1 MSVDSQSSLDPSTL
15 DPSTLNERAPTTE
28 QRRRF
33 HPGALRYVVGI
44 LILALLI
51 NVGFPLLLSRMD
63 ATVLTPLETS
73 SDGVILATPIDA
85 QQILVAT
92 LDNRVLLLVD
102 GQTQAEAT
110 FENLIGGLAVAP
122 DGSAIYVGTSD
133 GQVRILDRTLAEQRT
148 VPVTGRVVGL
158 KAVADGF
165 VVSYGSGAYSDRY
178 WTSFYP
184 ATSDAATYATR
195 AEFTITAMAA
205 TTGHG
210 AVYGTA
216 NSRVS
221 RLDDTGNELWK
232 ITLTQP
238 PTDLHFIP
246 SSEQILVGDER
257 GNLSLLEPDGTI
269 RWAVHLSDYAMR
281 SVSATVNSADP
292 TAIAD
297 ARFFAADT
305 HGDLYIVDGAT
316 NVLFGGSATTSDV
329 AALVQLGDTLTLI
342 PRNANWQSINP
353 DATQSVGLASTL
365 RLAWGGIDIGLFV
378 ALLVALVA
386 AVQRW
391 RSATRRQLRFA
402 WRQRIA
408 YVFMLPSMVLILL
421 FSYYP
426 AALAFYYSFTNFSVR
441 TVTEFIGLE
450 NYQRI
455 LFNDFY
461 FRVGFLNLILL
472 LATSL
477 LKTLTMPLL
486 VAELIFRLRNSV
498 HQYIFRTLFVLPAV
512 VPGLITV
519 FLWRMVYD
527 PYAGLL
533 NQVLR
538 VLGLTSWTTAWLGNE
553 STALWAIIGA
563 GFPYISA
570 FPFLIYMGGLLNIS
584 TEMYDA
590 AKIDGA
596 NWWRQFWS
604 IDLPLLLPQMR
615 LLIFFTL
622 AGTIQGFAQIYIY
635 TRGGPGY
642 ATYVP
647 GLQMYYQLA
656 EGDFGY
662 ASAIGVL
669 LFIVIFAGTLFSLR
683 FRRTALEV

>member
-1 MSVDSQSSLDPSTL
+1 MSVDSQPSVGV
-15 DPSTLNERAPTTE
+15 PQRGAPTSTTA
-28 QRRRF
+28 QPRRF
-33 HPGALRYVVGI
+33 RAGALRLLIGI
-44 LILALLI
+44 LLLALLV
-51 NVGFPLLLSRMD
+51 NLGFPLLLSRLD
-63 ATVLTPLETS
+63 TRVLMPLKPRS
-73 SDGVILATPIDA
+73 SGVILATPLDA
-85 QQILVAT
+85 QQLLVAT

-102 GQTQAEAT
+102 GETQAEVPY
-110 FENLIGGLAVAP
+110 ENLIGGLAVAP
-122 DGSAIYVGTSD
+122 DSRTIYVGTSA
-133 GQVRILDRTLAEQRT
+133 GQVSVLDHALAEQRT
-148 VPVTGRVVGL
+148 LPVTGRVVGL
-158 KAVADGF
+158 EAVADGF
-165 VVSYGSGAYSDRY
+165 LVAYGSGAYSDRY

-184 ATSDAATYATR
+184 TGSDTATYATR

-205 TTGHG
+205 TAGQG

-216 NSRVS
+216 NSRVG
-221 RLDDTGNELWK
+221 RLDDAGNELWK
-232 ITLTQP
+232 VTLTQP
-238 PTDLHFIP
+238 PTDIHYVAATD
-246 SSEQILVGDER
+246 QILVGDQR
-257 GNLSLLEPDGTI
+257 GNLTLLDPNGTI
-269 RWAVHLSDYAMR
+269 RWAIHLSEYAMR
-281 SVSATVNSADP
+281 SVNVTLDP
-292 TAIAD
+292 TDPTTI
-297 ARFFAADT
+297 RFFAADE
-305 HGDLYIVDGAT
+305 HGDLYIVDSAT
-316 NVLFGGSATTSDV
+316 NILFGGSATTSDV

-353 DATQSVGLASTL
+353 NATQSAGLAGTL
-365 RLAWGGIDIGLFV
+365 RLVWGGANIGLLL
-378 ALLVALVA
+378 ALLAALIA
-386 AVQRW
+386 AVEQW
-391 RSATRRQLRFA
+391 RRATTRQLRFA
-402 WRQRIA
+402 WRQRTA
-408 YVFMLPSMVLILL
+408 YLFIFPSMALILL

-441 TVTEFIGLE
+441 TVTEFIGFE

-455 LFNDFY
+455 LTSDFY
-461 FRVGFLNLILL
+461 FRVGFLNLALL
-472 LATSL
+472 LVTSL

-498 HQYIFRTLFVLPAV
+498 HQYVFRTLFVLPAV

-533 NQVLR
+533 NQILR
-538 VLGLTSWTTAWLGNE
+538 VFGLNAWTTAWLGNE
-553 STALWAIIGA
+553 DTALWAIIGA

-590 AKIDGA
+590 ARIDGA
-596 NWWRQFWS
+596 NWWRQFWR
-604 IDLPLLLPQMR
+604 IDVPLLLPQMR

>member
-1 MSVDSQSSLDPSTL
+1 MEART
-15 DPSTLNERAPTTE
+15 PTVE
-28 QRRRF
+28 QKPRF
-33 HPGALRYVVGI
+33 RLGALRLVVGI
-44 LILALLI
+44 LILALLV
-51 NVGFPLLLSRMD
+51 NLGFPLLLNRMD
-63 ATVLTPLETS
+63 ATVLTALEPRS
-73 SDGVILATPIDA
+73 SGVILATPIDP
-85 QQILVAT
+85 QQVLVAT

-102 GQTQAEAT
+102 GEPQAEAI
-110 FENLIGGLAVAP
+110 FENLIGGLAVAS
-122 DGSAIYVGTSD
+122 DGSTIYVGTSD
-133 GQVRILDRTLAEQRT
+133 GQVRLLDSTLVEQRT
-148 VPVTGRVVGL
+148 FPITGRVVGL
-158 KAVADGF
+158 EAVTNGF
-165 VVSYGSGAYSDRY
+165 VVAYGSGAYSDRY
-178 WTSFYP
+178 WTAFYP
-184 ATSDAATYATR
+184 AGSETATYATR

-205 TTGHG
+205 TTGQG
-210 AVYGTA
+210 AVYATA

-221 RLDDTGNELWK
+221 RLDEVGNELWK
-232 ITLTQP
+232 VTLTQP
-238 PTDLHFIP
+238 PTDLQFIA
-246 SSEQILVGDER
+246 STDQVLVGDAR
-257 GNLSLLEPDGTI
+257 GNLTLLEANGTV
-269 RWAVHLSDYAMR
+269 RWAIHLSEYAIR
-281 SVSATVNSADP
+281 SVSATVNAAAPADV
-292 TAIAD
+292 AG
-297 ARFFAADT
+297 ARFFAADA

-316 NVLFGGSATTSDV
+316 NVLFGGSATSSDV

-342 PRNANWQSINP
+342 PRNASWQSIDP
-353 DATQSVGLASTL
+353 DATQSVRLASTL
-365 RLAWGGIDIGLFV
+365 RLVWSGINVGLFL
-378 ALLVALVA
+378 ALLAALIA
-386 AVQRW
+386 AVERW
-391 RSATRRQLRFA
+391 RNATRRQLRFA
-402 WRQRIA
+402 WRQRVA
-408 YVFMLPSMVLILL
+408 YFFILPSMVLILV

-450 NYQRI
+450 NYRRI
-455 LFNDFY
+455 LFGDFY
-461 FRVGFLNLILL
+461 FRVGFLNLTLL
-472 LATSL
+472 VVTSL

-538 VLGLTSWTTAWLGNE
+538 VLGLTDWTRAWLGNE

-604 IDLPLLLPQMR
+604 IDVPLLLPQMR

-683 FRRTALEV
+683 FRRTALEL

>member
-1 MSVDSQSSLDPSTL
+1 MSVESQQPLRSPAVGITASP
-15 DPSTLNERAPTTE
+15 PAAPAL
-28 QRRRF
+28 RRF
-33 HPGALRYVVGI
+33 HRGAMRYVIGI
-44 LILALLI
+44 LVLLLI
-51 NVGFPLLLSRMD
+51 TNLILPFLLNRTDANVLDPL
-63 ATVLTPLETS
+63 ATR
-73 SDGVILATPIDA
+73 SDSVILATPLSA
-85 QQILVAT
+85 QQLLVAT
-92 LDNRVLLLVD
+92 LDNRVILLEN
-102 GQTQAEAT
+102 GQPQQEAQ
-110 FENLIGGLAVAP
+110 FENLIGGLAVSS
-122 DGSAIYVGTSD
+122 DGTQIYVGTSD
-133 GQVRILDRTLAEQRT
+133 GKVTILNSELQSQREI
-148 VPVTGRVVGL
+148 PVTGRVVGL
-158 KAVADGF
+158 DIVANGF
-165 VVSYGSGAYSDRY
+165 VVAYGSGAYSDRY

-184 ATSDAATYATR
+184 TDTDTAVYTTR
-195 AEFTITAMAA
+195 AEFTITAMEA
-205 TTGHG
+205 TTGSG

-221 RLDDTGNELWK
+221 RLDDAGNELWK

-238 PTDLHFIP
+238 PTDIHFMP
-246 SSEQILVGDER
+246 ATEQVLIGDER
-257 GNLSLLEPDGTI
+257 GNLTLLDANGATQ
-269 RWAVHLSDYAMR
+269 WAIHLSDYAMR
-281 SVSATVNSADP
+281 SVIAAPVDSAGAEM
-292 TAIAD
+292 
-297 ARFFAADT
+297 RYLAANE
-305 HGDLYIVDGAT
+305 HGDLYIVDPAT
-316 NVLFGGSATTSDV
+316 NMLFAGRATTSDIG
-329 AALVQLGDTLTLI
+329 ALVQMGETLTLI
-342 PRNANWQSINP
+342 PRNDTWQTVNLGAIGG
-353 DATQSVGLASTL
+353 AGMAATL
-365 RLAWGGIDIGLFV
+365 RQVWSGLNLGLLL
-378 ALLVALVA
+378 ALLAALIA

-391 RSATRRQLRFA
+391 RSATGRHLRFA

-408 YVFMLPSMVLILL
+408 YLFILPSMLLILV

-426 AALAFYYSFTNFSVR
+426 AAMAFYYSFTNFSIR
-441 TVTEFIGLE
+441 TVTEFIGFA

-455 LFNDFY
+455 LTSDFY
-461 FRVGFLNLILL
+461 FRVGFLNLALL
-472 LATSL
+472 LVTSL
-477 LKTLTMPLL
+477 IKTLTMPLL

-498 HQYIFRTLFVLPAV
+498 HQYVFRTLFVLPAV

-538 VLGLTSWTTAWLGNE
+538 LIGLTDWSRAWLGNE

-604 IDLPLLLPQMR
+604 IDVPLLVPQMR

-622 AGTIQGFAQIYIY
+622 AGVIQGFAQIYIY

-647 GLQMYYQLA
+647 GLQMYFQLA

-669 LFIVIFAGTLFSLR
+669 LFIVILAGTLFSLR
-683 FRRTALEV
+683 FRRQALEVSS

>member
-1 MSVDSQSSLDPSTL
+1 VI
-15 DPSTLNERAPTTE
+15 
-28 QRRRF
+28 
-33 HPGALRYVVGI
+33 GI
-44 LILALLI
+44 L
-51 NVGFPLLLSRMD
+51 VLLLTVNAALPFLLNRTD
-63 ATVLTPLETS
+63 ASVLAPLTTR
-73 SDGVILATPIDA
+73 SDSVILATPINA
-85 QQILVAT
+85 QQVLVAT
-92 LDNRVLLLVD
+92 LDNRVILLDD
-102 GQTQAEAT
+102 GQPQQEAQ
-110 FENLIGGLAVAP
+110 FENLVGGLAVSG
-122 DGSAIYVGTSD
+122 DGTQIYVGTSD
-133 GQVRILDRTLAEQRT
+133 GKVTILNGALQPQRE

-158 KAVADGF
+158 DAAENGF
-165 VVSYGSGAYSDRY
+165 VVAYGSGAYSDRY

-184 ATSDAATYATR
+184 TDVDTAVYATR
-195 AEFTITAMAA
+195 AEFTITAMEA
-205 TTGHG
+205 TTGGG

-221 RLDDTGNELWK
+221 RLDAAGSELWK
-232 ITLTQP
+232 VTLAQP
-238 PTDLHFIP
+238 PTDIYLMP
-246 SSEQILVGDER
+246 ATEQALIGDAR
-257 GNLSLLEPDGTI
+257 GNLTLLDANGATQ
-269 RWAVHLSDYAMR
+269 WAIHLSDYAMR
-281 SVSATVNSADP
+281 SV
-292 TAIAD
+292 IAASVD
-297 ARFFAADT
+297 GDDTEVYYLAANE
-305 HGDLYIVDGAT
+305 HGDLYIVDAAT
-316 NVLFGGSATTSDV
+316 NILFAGRATTSDIG
-329 AALVQLGDTLTLI
+329 ALLQTNETLTLI
-342 PRNANWQSINP
+342 PRNDTWLTVNLGAIGGAGM
-353 DATQSVGLASTL
+353 ATTL
-365 RLAWGGIDIGLFV
+365 RQVWIGLNL
-378 ALLVALVA
+378 ALLLALLAALIA

-391 RSATRRQLRFA
+391 RRATGRQLRLA

-408 YVFMLPSMVLILL
+408 YFFILPSMLLILV

-426 AALAFYYSFTNFSVR
+426 AAMAFYYSFTNFSIR
-441 TVTEFIGLE
+441 TVTEFIGFE
-450 NYQRI
+450 NYRRI
-455 LFNDFY
+455 LTSDFY
-461 FRVGFLNLILL
+461 FRVGFLNLGLL
-472 LATSL
+472 LVTSL
-477 LKTLTMPLL
+477 IKTLTMPLL

-538 VLGLTSWTTAWLGNE
+538 LIGLTGWSRAWLGNE
-553 STALWAIIGA
+553 DTALWAIIGA

-604 IDLPLLLPQMR
+604 IDVPLLVPQMR

-622 AGTIQGFAQIYIY
+622 AGVIQGFAQIYIY

-683 FRRTALEV
+683 FRRQALEVSQ